1 MDKIKVLQLMSYPID
16 NIINYINDEIRDT
29 ISTDD
34 SVTNDF
40 IIKGYF
46 TEEDFIEKCVVEID
60 DD

>member
-1 MDKIKVLQLMSYPID
+1 MKRKELK
-16 NIINYINDEIRDT
+16 NIINYINDEIRET
-29 ISTDD
+29 IFTDD

-46 TEEDFIEKCVVEID
+46 TEEDFIEKCIVEID

>member
-1 MDKIKVLQLMSYPID
+1 MKRKELK

-29 ISTDD
+29 ISTND
-34 SVTNDF
+34 SVINDF
-40 IIKGYF
+40 ITKGYF

>member
-1 MDKIKVLQLMSYPID
+1 MKRKELK

-40 IIKGYF
+40 ITKGYF

-60 DD
+60 DN